1 MLHDFSTI
9 TKTFFT
15 FVHMKITQFNM
26 DSKAMLVI
34 VRKRYALDRD
44 CVLE

>member
-34 VRKRYALDRD
+34 VRKRYALVRD

>member
-1 MLHDFSTI
+1 MLHYLSMI

-26 DSKAMLVI
+26 DSKATLVI
-34 VRKRYALDRD
+34 VRKHYALGRD

>member
-1 MLHDFSTI
+1 MCHDLSVI

-34 VRKRYALDRD
+34 VRKQYALGRD